1 MHDLAHLL
9 QDAMNR
15 KHVSTEAVA
24 HATGIRTPR
33 IRAFLQDGATGPVHP
48 TREEL
53 AELAELLALPQTEL
67 LEGARRHSSRAAHD
81 AVPS

>member
-15 KHVSTEAVA
+15 SHMSTETVA

-33 IRAFLQDGATGPVHP
+33 IRAFLQDGATGPIRP
-48 TREEL
+48 TQEEL
-53 AELAELLALPQTEL
+53 EELAELLALPQTEVR
-67 LEGARRHSSRAAHD
+67 EGSRRHPTHAMHD